1 MANLLEDYMEGLI
14 MNHTTEQARAILER
28 HDEIQIALVFGSM
41 AEGHARPDSD
51 LDIGVAARKPL
62 SALEQLDLIDELA
75 ATFGRPI
82 DLIDLLTAA
91 APILRQVLTKG
102 VFILKKDT
110 DLYARLL
117 RKLWYDQ
124 ADIMPN
130 YNMILRHRR
139 EKFIKDSPVP

>member
-1 MANLLEDYMEGLI
+1 MER
-14 MNHTTEQARAILER
+14 TTEQAKAILAR
-28 HDEIQIALVFGSM
+28 HDEIQIVLVFGSSV
-41 AEGHARPDSD
+41 EGRARPDSD
-51 LDIGVAARKPL
+51 LDIGIAARRPL

-75 ATFGRPI
+75 AAFGRPI

-91 APILRQVLTKG
+91 APILRQILTKG
-102 VFILKKDT
+102 FFILKKDT
-110 DLYARLL
+110 NLYARLL

-139 EKFIKDSPVP
+139 EKFIKGSPAT